1 MTDWQVVEGHRSS
14 ASCSPGAQVMVR
26 PHPQVLALL
35 RGHSGDKPTGV
46 SRPPV
51 SMETKRRA
59 SRGSASHLYGQRLP
73 VSEEFA
79 LAFTAIARKPAVAY
93 PTRTPTTHPA
103 PSPFHFFLSS
113 SLSQCEH
120 KGRQQ
125 SNPSCPGGT
134 GPARPAGNSGEML
147 D

>member
-26 PHPQVLALL
+26 PLPQVLALL

-93 PTRTPTTHPA
+93 PTRTPTTHSA
-103 PSPFHFFLSS
+103 PSPFHFFSIVFSKASVSTRAANSPALPA
-113 SLSQCEH
+113 LAALALR
-120 KGRQQ
+120 GLL
-125 SNPSCPGGT
+125 GT
-134 GPARPAGNSGEML
+134 VVRC
-147 D
+147 